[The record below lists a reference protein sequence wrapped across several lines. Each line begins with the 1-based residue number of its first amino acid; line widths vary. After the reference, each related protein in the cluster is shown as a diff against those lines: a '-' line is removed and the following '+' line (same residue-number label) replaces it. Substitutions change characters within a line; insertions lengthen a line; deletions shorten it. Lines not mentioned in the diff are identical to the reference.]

1 MGKSTIST
9 GPFSSSQTVSHY
21 QRITISYR
29 LSYYIPWFPNDFPMI
44 SHGILLVITSGYKGC
59 LWLVSSAGC
68 HDGQWPGRCSKP
80 AAALDDLQTTRLSTR
95 IDQIF
100 QKVVITWL
108 LPGYYLVITWLFHL
122 FPSDVYRKIFGLL
135 TVNQSASNFR
145 LWRRRFD
152 QLPA

>member
-1 MGKSTIST
+1 METSTISMGKSTIST

-29 LSYYIPWFPNDFPMI
+29 LSYYIPWFPNDFPWHTV
-44 SHGILLVITSGYKGC
+44 SHNQWLQRLFMAGEFCWMPWWPMAWPLLKTSSGF
-59 LWLVSSAGC
+59 
-68 HDGQWPGRCSKP
+68 GRF
-80 AAALDDLQTTRLSTR
+80 ADDQV
-95 IDQIF
+95 IDQNRPD
-100 QKVVITWL
+100 L
-108 LPGYYLVITWLFHL
+108 SESGYYLVITWLFHL

-152 QLPA
+152 QLSA

>member
-1 MGKSTIST
+1 MAWPLLKT
-9 GPFSSSQTVSHY
+9 SSGFGRFADDQVID
-21 QRITISYR
+21 QNRPD
-29 LSYYIPWFPNDFPMI
+29 LSE
-44 SHGILLVITSGYKGC
+44 SGYY
-59 LWLVSSAGC
+59 L
-68 HDGQWPGRCSKP
+68 
-80 AAALDDLQTTRLSTR
+80 
-95 IDQIF
+95 
-100 QKVVITWL
+100 VITWL